1 VLETCGDEVQE
12 TCGLSTESGRK
23 VSTFAIPQGHRVL
36 VATISLV
43 AEDTLKLV
51 RAHVAAQTFVL
62 LTESGTCVEDNEV
75 RFDSVFAVF
84 SSEVMKGG

>member
-1 VLETCGDEVQE
+1 VLETCEHEVQE
-12 TCGLSTESGRK
+12 GCGLSIESGRK

-43 AEDTLKLV
+43 AEETLKLE
-51 RAHVAAQTFVL
+51 RAQTFVL
-62 LTESGTCVEDNEV
+62 LNESGTCVEDNEV